1 MEIGSRGSL
10 KSDINVTPLVDVMLV
25 VLIIFMVVTPLMQ
38 KGVNVLLPEARNVL
52 AVPDAESQVVTVT
65 VKATGE
71 IYVGG
76 EQVTELNLNNEL
88 QKKLATNPAL
98 QMQIKADRNVD
109 FAEVKKLVRA
119 GRDVGFRNASLIAS
133 EIKDEDGEAGGA
145 AESPQGN

>member
-65 VKATGE
+65 LKATGE

-98 QMQIKADRNVD
+98 QMQIKADRNAD
-109 FAEVKKLVRA
+109 FSEVKKLVRA

-133 EIKDEDGEAGGA
+133 EIKDEDGEGDE
-145 AESPQGN
+145 AESP

>member
-52 AVPDAESQVVTVT
+52 AVPDAESQVVTISL
-65 VKATGE
+65 KANGE
-71 IYVGG
+71 MYVGG
-76 EQVTELNLNNEL
+76 DQVTELNLNNEL
-88 QKKLATNPAL
+88 QRRLAANPAL
-98 QMQIKADRNVD
+98 QLQIKADRNVS

-119 GRDVGFRNASLIAS
+119 GRDVGFQSASLIAS
-133 EIKDEDGEAGGA
+133 EIKDE
-145 AESPQGN
+145 AESDGAEAR